1 MIYILLRAGE
11 VFREFSFFSVV
22 LVVVVFCFVLFF
34 LFLGL
39 TLTSDPQWSYS
50 VLIES
55 EALLQC
61 VGPHIFIEDVTAS
74 KIQNSTVVLILGN

>member
-22 LVVVVFCFVLFF
+22 LVVVVFCFVF
-34 LFLGL
+34 LFWGL